1 MRCDSRDSTYINF
14 VELYF
19 NCGPLEECMSGT
31 FLCYHSDNNDDND
44 NNNSSSNFNS
54 NDNSNEN
61 NSRYNNSNNSIN
73 QE

>member
-14 VELYF
+14 VEVYF

-31 FLCYHSDNNDDND
+31 FLCYHSDNDDND

-61 NSRYNNSNNSIN
+61 NNRYNNSNNSIN

>member
-19 NCGPLEECMSGT
+19 NYGPLEECMSGT

-44 NNNSSSNFNS
+44 NNNSSNFNS

-61 NSRYNNSNNSIN
+61 NNRYNNSNNSIN